1 LEKVE
6 TTRFL
11 VEIYKTIYENVFIK
25 SDIDFLTAIL
35 ATGRILDTKT
45 LRRDLIEEITN
56 FIPLLKKSITE
67 VITSPV
73 IGDDKT
79 GAEKLIG
86 AYKVNENDLAS
97 ALLTTSYV
105 YITKEIESVKKITE
119 LWDLIRNENAVQ
131 NKLDYLAAILATGR
145 IRDLKGKV
153 NVINEIR
160 QITRDLKKVII
171 DKYQPDPDKIED
183 RDIGCAFITASYVS
197 ITPPIE
203 TSSQIIGL
211 WEESRKN
218 VRIDNSELDLIV
230 AILVCGLIRG
240 FKLEEDWDILN
251 SKIQNIRES
260 LS

>member
-1 LEKVE
+1 LERVE

-11 VEIYKTIYENVFIK
+11 VDVYKNIGENILIRT
-25 SDIDFLTAIL
+25 DIDFLSAIL

-45 LRRDLIEEITN
+45 LRRDLIEEITT
-56 FIPLLKKSITE
+56 FIPLLEKSVTE
-67 VITSPV
+67 VITLPV
-73 IGDDKT
+73 IGDDAA
-79 GAEKLIG
+79 GAKKLIG

-119 LWDLIRNENAVQ
+119 LWELIRNENVVQ

-160 QITRDLKKVII
+160 QITRDLKKVIE

-203 TSSQIIGL
+203 TSSQIIKL
-211 WEESRKN
+211 WEESRQN
-218 VRIDNSELDLIV
+218 VRIDNSELDLII

-240 FKLEEDWDILN
+240 FKLEEDWSILN
-251 SKIQNIRES
+251 SKIENIRNK